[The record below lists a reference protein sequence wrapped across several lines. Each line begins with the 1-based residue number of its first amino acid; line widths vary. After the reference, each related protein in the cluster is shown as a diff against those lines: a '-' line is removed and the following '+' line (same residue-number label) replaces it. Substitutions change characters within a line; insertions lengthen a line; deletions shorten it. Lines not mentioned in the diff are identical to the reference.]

1 MRALFT
7 MAVALALTVGVQAG
21 IQQDRQQTQS
31 SGAGKWN
38 LSFQTQPSVIY
49 VLEIKVEGKTVTG
62 TLSGPQG
69 SRPLKGEFGDGKLTF
84 AVPFESASGPGQANY
99 SADLKRDGTLA
110 GSVVAPEGGIDHVV
124 NWTAVRPKDK

>member
-7 MAVALALTVGVQAG
+7 IAVALVLTVGVQAG

-31 SGAGKWN
+31 SVAGKWD
-38 LSFQTQPSVIY
+38 LSFQTKPSVIY

-69 SRPLKGEFGDGKLTF
+69 SEPLKGEIGGGKLTF
-84 AVPFESASGPGQANY
+84 VVPFESASGPEEANY
-99 SADLKRDGTLA
+99 SADLKPDDTLA
-110 GSVVAPEGGIDHVV
+110 GSVIAPEGGIDHMV
-124 NWTAVRPKDK
+124 NWTAVRSKEK